1 MSDKVVRAI
10 SYLTMPSI
18 VIVGIVGC
26 LFLYY
31 RHPSEIWWIPKCPF
45 YGLTGYKCP
54 GCGTLRGIHHLLHFR
69 FSAAWD
75 MNPLLIVMMPL
86 IAALLVW
93 PGLSRNVVVAVL
105 VTVTISLYWLL
116 RNIVGW

>member
-1 MSDKVVRAI
+1 
-10 SYLTMPSI
+10 
-18 VIVGIVGC
+18 
-26 LFLYY
+26 
-31 RHPSEIWWIPKCPF
+31 
-45 YGLTGYKCP
+45 
-54 GCGTLRGIHHLLHFR
+54 
-69 FSAAWD
+69 